1 MKRKA
6 HALASFAL
14 ALSLV
19 VPAQLAYAQDNTEI
33 TIVGWTEPDTLD
45 PCETAHAAISLV
57 SKNNINET
65 LIDRDGVT
73 GELTPRLATS
83 WEMVDERTWRLQL
96 REGVSFTDGAP
107 FNADAVIFSL
117 ERGMRQQ
124 EFVCSVSSK
133 AFTSFNLTAEAV
145 DEYTVDITADLPAP
159 ILHLGFAIYPMM
171 SPNTDLNTLTRAP
184 VGTGPY
190 VLAEWTS
197 GTRIVLDRNPDYWG
211 DEPAVSKA
219 TYVFRN
225 EPSVRAA
232 MVATGE
238 ADIALEITE
247 QDATNAATDFAYPN
261 TETTWLRLDDRFEPM
276 SDARVREAMALSID
290 REAMVGTVLP
300 GDTALATQLP
310 GASIDGYNPDI
321 EQYPYDP
328 ERASQLLAEAQADGI
343 AVDTPIRFLGRIG
356 VFANAE
362 EVMQV
367 ITQMINQTGFNVSLE
382 MMERARHAN
391 FQARPYPE
399 DVGPNINLLMSDN
412 NRGDSSFG
420 LFNHHSEGQQS
431 ATYTHPEL
439 DAMIDRAI
447 TLSGEERTSE
457 LQAVNAYV
465 HDNTVIIPLFYMVSF
480 ARVAERLDWV
490 PNDETS
496 SQLVIQRIG
505 FTD

>member
-1 MKRKA
+1 MKRKS
-6 HALASFAL
+6 HALATFVL
-14 ALSLV
+14 ALSLIA
-19 VPAQLAYAQDNTEI
+19 PAQFARAQDNTEI

-65 LIDRDGVT
+65 LIDRNGET

-83 WEMVDERTWRLQL
+83 WEMVDDRTWRIKL

-107 FNADAVIFSL
+107 FNADAVVFSIK
-117 ERGMRQQ
+117 RGMRQE
-124 EFVCSVSSK
+124 EFNCSVSQKS
-133 AFTSFNLTAEAV
+133 FTSFKLTAEAV
-145 DEYTVDITADLPAP
+145 DEYTVDITSDLPAP

-171 SPNTDLNTLTRAP
+171 SPNTDMNTLTRSP

-190 VLAEWTS
+190 VLKEWIS
-197 GTRIVLDRNPDYWG
+197 GTRIVLERNPDYWG
-211 DEPAVSKA
+211 EQPEISQA

-232 MVATGE
+232 MVAAGE

-247 QDATNAATDFAYPN
+247 QDATNPATDFAYPN
-261 TETTWLRLDDRFEPM
+261 TETTWLRPDDRFEPL
-276 SDARVREAMALSID
+276 SDVRVREAMALSID
-290 REAMVGTVLP
+290 REAMLGTVLP
-300 GDTALATQLP
+300 KDTRLAAQLP
-310 GASIDGYNPDI
+310 GPSIDGYNPDI
-321 EQYPYDP
+321 QQRPYDP
-328 ERASQLLAEAQADGI
+328 ERARQLLAEAAADGVK
-343 AVDTPIRFLGRIG
+343 VDTPIRFLGRIG

-367 ITQMINQTGFNVSLE
+367 VTQMINQVGFNVSLE

-391 FQARPYPE
+391 FQARPFPE
-399 DVGPNINLLMSDN
+399 DVGPNINLIMSDN
-412 NRGDSSFG
+412 NRGDASFG
-420 LFNHHSEGQQS
+420 LFNHHSKGNQS

-439 DAMIDRAI
+439 DALIDRAI
-447 TLSGEERTSE
+447 TLTGKERTTA

-465 HDNTVIIPLFYMVSF
+465 HDHTVIIPLFYMVSF
-480 ARVAERLDWV
+480 ARVSERLKWV

-496 SQLVIQRIG
+496 SQLIIQRIR
-505 FTD
+505 FAD